1 MTAGFR
7 LYLNHVAVTVGGP
20 GPPRFQEWF
29 FSTIFTIVLVWH
41 LIGILTAVGAAY
53 LLRTR
58 KRPVAL
64 VSLSAVHCLF
74 VPLGILVGLCTM
86 ILVRRP
92 SIYAEFV

>member
-7 LYLNHVAVTVGGP
+7 LYLNNVAVTVGGP

-41 LIGILTAVGAAY
+41 VVGILTAAGAAY
-53 LLRTR
+53 LLRAR
-58 KRPVAL
+58 RRPAAL
-64 VSLSAVHCLF
+64 VALSAVHCLF
-74 VPLGILVGLCTM
+74 VPLGILVGLFTM

-92 SIYAEFV
+92 TVRAEFT